1 MATRAQA
8 LIPIT
13 IAAAIVGIVGLAAV
27 PDDVKLESVDFPRGT
42 IALDGKFLEVQ
53 IADDNPRRVR
63 GLMFQEG
70 LEYDEGMIF
79 KFENEGV
86 HSLWMLNMQF
96 PLDMIWFD
104 SDGRVV
110 HIEENVQPCK
120 TALETR
126 SCTESTDSSFTS
138 VQFQLLPQLLL
149 LELTPALLLPCD
161 FNKKLRVE
169 YDIFSTRIYIME
181 LTLCTPSSA
190 LFVPSVTSD
199 KDPPLLLSRYL
210 PARIIGA
217 PIAHVTPVG
226 SGIHIMIKPTFC
238 MCFPVFGERF
248 NEDIPE
254 TLLPAVS
261 AISLYMLARL
271 LTEAECA
278 FIIANVFAIFSLM
291 QTSITKYS

>member
-96 PLDMIWFD
+96 PLDMIWLILMVAWCTLKKMY
-104 SDGRVV
+104 S
-110 HIEENVQPCK
+110 HANH
-120 TALETR
+120 LTR
-126 SCTESTDSSFTS
+126 SCY
-138 VQFQLLPQLLL
+138 
-149 LELTPALLLPCD
+149 
-161 FNKKLRVE
+161 R
-169 YDIFSTRIYIME
+169 
-181 LTLCTPSSA
+181 
-190 LFVPSVTSD
+190 
-199 KDPPLLLSRYL
+199 
-210 PARIIGA
+210 
-217 PIAHVTPVG
+217 
-226 SGIHIMIKPTFC
+226 GI
-238 MCFPVFGERF
+238 
-248 NEDIPE
+248 N
-254 TLLPAVS
+254 A
-261 AISLYMLARL
+261 
-271 LTEAECA
+271 
-278 FIIANVFAIFSLM
+278 
-291 QTSITKYS
+291 

>member
-126 SCTESTDSSFTS
+126 SCTGNIGINASELCCNFT
-138 VQFQLLPQLLL
+138 FYW
-149 LELTPALLLPCD
+149 
-161 FNKKLRVE
+161 N
-169 YDIFSTRIYIME
+169 
-181 LTLCTPSSA
+181 
-190 LFVPSVTSD
+190 
-199 KDPPLLLSRYL
+199 
-210 PARIIGA
+210 
-217 PIAHVTPVG
+217 
-226 SGIHIMIKPTFC
+226 
-238 MCFPVFGERF
+238 
-248 NEDIPE
+248 
-254 TLLPAVS
+254 
-261 AISLYMLARL
+261 
-271 LTEAECA
+271 
-278 FIIANVFAIFSLM
+278 
-291 QTSITKYS
+291 